1 MFLDEINTAQYPG
14 LMKEIIIDRT
24 FHGMVWFRVGF
35 QYSKPNGSSFMLYIL
50 QPLPSNLFIIA
61 ACNPHRGHSLV
72 THEPRENID
81 NWIKGT
87 YYVNKLHPS
96 IQCLIW
102 KYGALDERQ
111 EHKYIHEKMAVI
123 SKEKDRDERYIYKQF
138 GV

>member
-1 MFLDEINTAQYPG
+1 MGKVLCY
-14 LMKEIIIDRT
+14 T
-24 FHGMVWFRVGF
+24 F
-35 QYSKPNGSSFMLYIL
+35 L
-50 QPLPSNLFIIA
+50 QPLPRNLFIIA

-123 SKEKDRDERYIYKQF
+123 SKEKDSDERYILWCIINISMLLLYSIE
-138 GV
+138 